1 MIHQNAKNYSP
12 NDIVSP
18 QNTEVAVA
26 VLWEPQTSYK
36 TAKSLPLKWRLWNP
50 TIMSP
55 ENLLPWYFVS
65 SI

>member
-36 TAKSLPLKWRLWNP
+36 TAKSLPLK
-50 TIMSP
+50 
-55 ENLLPWYFVS
+55 
-65 SI
+65 